1 MNIKFQS
8 LFVLKS
14 SYICYYII
22 SITVSLISKRDQLNF
37 ALSARRVEE
46 GVGSRKYLHDVKVES
61 HHL

>member
-1 MNIKFQS
+1 M
-8 LFVLKS
+8 
-14 SYICYYII
+14 CYYII